1 MGPKKLGGS
10 VRLRRPPSINP
21 HLKTTHKLCTLSHM
35 LKNLTV
41 SVDPTII
48 DRARAKAA
56 AEHTT
61 LNNVV
66 RRLLADFVQTG
77 GRGHDFDVLMKELDH
92 CRSGG
97 PFGRDEANER

>member
-1 MGPKKLGGS
+1 MRTGPVYTG
-10 VRLRRPPSINP
+10 P
-21 HLKTTHKLCTLSHM
+21 M

-66 RRLLADFVQTG
+66 RRLLADFVQAKGRGDDFDALMAELSHCNSG
-77 GRGHDFDVLMKELDH
+77 GRF
-92 CRSGG
+92 S
-97 PFGRDEANER
+97 RDEANER